1 MYPAIHTYKNYNKMQ
16 LIKCKSLVPDLNS
29 MRMLQLQDIFPS
41 GGSILKL
48 LSLWLQRDAIKM
60 SVRGIH
66 QTKTQLQHVSI

>member
-1 MYPAIHTYKNYNKMQ
+1 MYPAIHTYKNFNKMQ
-16 LIKCKSLVPDLNS
+16 LIKCKSLVPNLNS

-60 SVRGIH
+60 SV
-66 QTKTQLQHVSI
+66 